1 MGKSREKDCTAEFNY
16 NTLASRAK
24 AFDHSTYM
32 YVIEQGSCKN
42 EYGIGCGTRSPE
54 LLYLSK
60 ISWDYKKFPSLR
72 NYVKKKES
80 YKYYQ
85 IYCKINKR
93 FMSSCY
99 NEYN

>member
-1 MGKSREKDCTAEFNY
+1 MSHSWENLERDCTAEFNY

-60 ISWDYKKFPSLR
+60 ISWDYKIFPSLR
-72 NYVKKKES
+72 NYVKKKRVIS
-80 YKYYQ
+80 TIKFAV
-85 IYCKINKR
+85 K
-93 FMSSCY
+93 
-99 NEYN
+99 

>member
-1 MGKSREKDCTAEFNY
+1 MSHSWENLERDCTAEFNY

-60 ISWDYKKFPSLR
+60 ISWDYRIFPSLR
-72 NYVKKKES
+72 NYVKKK
-80 YKYYQ
+80 
-85 IYCKINKR
+85 KR
-93 FMSSCY
+93 VISTIKFTVK
-99 NEYN
+99 